1 MKHPKSI
8 RFFLMDG
15 DPAGR
20 LSVEISNWTGKAYRI
35 PRNLLA
41 ESQGLK
47 GIKGTGVY
55 LLFSELD
62 G

>member
-20 LSVEISNWTGKAYRI
+20 LSVELSNWTGKAYRI
-35 PRNLLA
+35 PRNLVNNSVKYNSSREYNA
-41 ESQGLK
+41 QP
-47 GIKGTGVY
+47 
-55 LLFSELD
+55 
-62 G
+62 